1 MKLLITR
8 HGQSEGNIN
17 KSVYFK
23 MPDWS
28 VPLTEKG
35 KEQANLVGVE
45 IYNNIIDSNDSYKCL
60 LVYSSYTRAKQT
72 TEIIE
77 KQLTQPRLWIPPFTK
92 FETPLIREREWG
104 NLRNEYEAC
113 KNREERNHLFDFYR
127 RPDGGESFADCHQRA
142 FIFLNW
148 LKTQAAD
155 TADTAVI
162 VSHGEF
168 IKTMLMIIDNVSVED
183 FDRIPNVKNC
193 ELIIRDIKN

>member
-8 HGQSEGNIN
+8 HGQSEGNVN

-35 KEQANLVGVE
+35 KEQANKVGEE
-45 IYNNIIDSNDSYKCL
+45 IRKEIFSFDSSL

-72 TEIIE
+72 KEIIE
-77 KQLTQPRLWIPPFTK
+77 KELPIRPLPFYYEK
-92 FETPLIREREWG
+92 IETPLIREREWG
-104 NLRNEYEAC
+104 DLREEYETF
-113 KNREERNHLFDFYR
+113 KTREEREHLFDFYR
-127 RPDGGESFADCHQRA
+127 RPNGGESFADCYQRA
-142 FIFLNW
+142 FIFLEW
-148 LKTQAAD
+148 LKTQVAD
-155 TADTAVI
+155 TAII

-183 FDRIPNVKNC
+183 FDKIPNVKNC
-193 ELIIRDIKN
+193 KLIIREI

>member
-8 HGQSEGNIN
+8 HGQSEGNIDQ
-17 KSVYFK
+17 SVYFK

-35 KEQANLVGVE
+35 KEQANLVGGL
-45 IYNNIIDSNDSYKCL
+45 IYNNLINSNECL
-60 LVYSSYTRAKQT
+60 LVYSPYTRAKQT
-72 TEIIE
+72 KEIIE
-77 KQLTQPRLWIPPFTK
+77 KRLLLSPHYEKIENP
-92 FETPLIREREWG
+92 IVREREWG

-113 KNREERNHLFDFYR
+113 KTREERNHLFDFYR

-148 LKTQAAD
+148 LKTQV
-155 TADTAVI
+155 ADTAVI

-183 FDRIPNVKNC
+183 FDTIPNVKNC

>member
-8 HGQSEGNIN
+8 HGQSEGNID

-35 KEQANLVGVE
+35 KEQANKVGEE
-45 IYNNIIDSNDSYKCL
+45 IRAELLSSNEFL
-60 LVYSSYTRAKQT
+60 LIHSPYVRAKET
-72 TEIIE
+72 MKIINTHFP
-77 KQLTQPRLWIPPFTK
+77 LYIPFYK
-92 FETPLIREREWG
+92 EEHVLIREREWG

>member
-8 HGQSEGNIN
+8 HGQSEGNVN
-17 KSVYFK
+17 QSVYFK

-35 KEQANLVGVE
+35 KEQANKVGVE
-45 IYNNIIDSNDSYKCL
+45 IYNNIIDSNDTYNCL

-77 KQLTQPRLWIPPFTK
+77 KQLTRPRRFAFPCKK

-104 NLRNEYEAC
+104 DLREEYETY
-113 KNREERNHLFDFYR
+113 KTREEREHLFDFYR
-127 RPDGGESFADCHQRA
+127 RPNGGESFADCHQRA

-155 TADTAVI
+155 DTAVI

-183 FDRIPNVKNC
+183 FDRIPNVENC
-193 ELIIRDIKN
+193 ELITRNI